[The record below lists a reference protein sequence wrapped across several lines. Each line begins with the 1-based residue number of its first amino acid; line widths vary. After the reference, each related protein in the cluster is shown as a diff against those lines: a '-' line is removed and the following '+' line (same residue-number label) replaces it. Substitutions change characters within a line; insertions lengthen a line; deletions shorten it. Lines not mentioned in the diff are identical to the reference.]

1 MRVQPR
7 GASQKSEPSQRPTPR
22 THHHSHA
29 PVRSP
34 EDYLILKISDW
45 TVACLQQVLK
55 ERDIR
60 FLQSDNRA
68 ILFHFFLTSQRS
80 RSRSLNR
87 ASIND
92 ASSLLT
98 ASPCQQRLHL
108 STTPHAPSSA
118 APPTGRGTRPG
129 LPVFAV
135 SDPSFATHLSTPS
148 WPGPQPLIPQPKCA
162 ANLGT
167 GLPGCQLL
175 IPPLLNSA
183 ANLGTGM
190 PVPFTSAPFYNTS
203 ASIPTTTH
211 LTIHPPAVFPP
222 LIGEA
227 SSSIWQSLLAQA
239 PFFQANTAQYS
250 LASAIPPPNPPAP
263 KPSPV
268 STNLGQQII
277 AGKYISI

>member
-135 SDPSFATHLSTPS
+135 SDPSFAMRLSTPS
-148 WPGPQPLIPQPKCA
+148 WPGPQPLI
-162 ANLGT
+162 
-167 GLPGCQLL
+167 
-175 IPPLLNSA
+175 PLLNSA